1 MLSRL
6 TVEENTTKL
15 SRKRAEGYYK
25 EAFVL
30 AIRRKPIWSKNK
42 DDTRNFLKGYIYD
55 KIK

>member
-42 DDTRNFLKGYIYD
+42 DDTRNFLKGYI
-55 KIK
+55 